1 MCRFACHFTKSAFYF
16 AFQTLSQRQFG
27 IKVTDKSFCFSWE
40 AVPFVEKTKIFGESR
55 LEFVTVRL
63 EPFAESYKDLV
74 MSYFVKCHPK
84 EGVSVEVDVDADAV
98 AVPL

>member
-1 MCRFACHFTKSAFYF
+1 M
-16 AFQTLSQRQFG
+16 
-27 IKVTDKSFCFSWE
+27 
-40 AVPFVEKTKIFGESR
+40 PFVEETQVFGESR
-55 LEFVTVRL
+55 LKFVAVRL

-98 AVPL
+98 AVPFQRIGIGVVAELGPSGTA